1 MIGDYICSFVTV
13 KLHPSPA
20 SSEHAYFGVVGR
32 GDATGFFAYKLARND
47 EKVISR
53 IVNFFPKYGEAN
65 LLRAME
71 WAANDIEFTIA
82 EARKGH
88 DIFANLIRPRE
99 NVIRYGAPI
108 AVATDDPVAELE
120 RQYEFFVAV

>member
-32 GDATGFFAYKLARND
+32 CDATGFFASKLARND

-53 IVNFFPKYGEAN
+53 IVNFFPKYGLAN
-65 LLRAME
+65 ILRAME
-71 WAANDIEFTIA
+71 WATNDIEFTIA
-82 EARKGH
+82 ETRKGH